1 MSLRVIIVDD
11 EPYAIR
17 ELRYLL
23 EEYSDFEIC
32 GEGSTREECLAL
44 VAKEQ
49 PDVVFLDIELQGEN
63 GIDIA
68 KEINRINGDIYIVFA
83 TAYSRYAVE
92 AFSVEAFDYILKPFE
107 DERIIEVVERIR
119 REVKPKKSTPE
130 VITAWKGDRMVV
142 LPPSTIVY
150 CCIEDE
156 KTVIKSLKGE
166 YTIPLTLSNLE
177 EKLGPFGFM
186 RTHKSFIVNLK
197 HVKEIVPWFNHT
209 YVLVMEQY
217 EDDEV
222 PVSRTY
228 MKEFRESMQII

>member
-1 MSLRVIIVDD
+1 MGLRVIIVDD

-23 EEYSDFEIC
+23 EEYSDFDIC
-32 GEGSTREECLAL
+32 GEGRTREECLKL
-44 VAKEQ
+44 VGKVQ
-49 PDVVFLDIELQGEN
+49 PDIVFLDIELQGEN

-68 KEINRINGDIYIVFA
+68 KEIRRINEDIYIVFA
-83 TAYSRYAVE
+83 TAYSQYAVD

-119 REVKPKKSTPE
+119 REVKPESPPGF
-130 VITAWKGDRMVV
+130 ITAWKGDRMVV
-142 LPPSTIVY
+142 LPPDKIVY

-166 YTIPLTLSNLE
+166 YTIPLTLSSLE
-177 EKLGPFGFM
+177 RKLEPLGFM

-197 HVKEIVPWFNHT
+197 QIKEIVPWFNHT
-209 YVLVMEQY
+209 YVLVMEKY
-217 EDDEV
+217 EGDEV

-228 MKEFRESMQII
+228 MKAFREAMQII